1 MLSDASVIAI
11 MGVWSAIITGLF
23 GVVLWLLN
31 RPRHEAEAKQVE
43 VQVYGTMLATMER
56 MSVVLEQKETRLERL
71 EKRQDELEALLRQK
85 DSRIAE
91 LEGQMAEL
99 QLAMAAKDKQIS
111 DLNQLVISLQA
122 EGEKKDQRIGELQEE
137 IADLQRQR
145 DDDRRRL
152 DRLQQEKD
160 RLEAEVALL
169 RGEKDDTVEIHPEVV
184 AVARA
189 AANPPEQ
196 PAHIGLNAT
205 LVLTA
210 PDAAIQQPIDG
221 GQPS

>member
-1 MLSDASVIAI
+1 MSDGTWIAV

-23 GVVLWLLN
+23 GVVMWLLN

-43 VQVYGTMLATMER
+43 VQVYGTMLSTMER
-56 MSVVLEQKETRLERL
+56 MSVVLEQKEMRLERL

-85 DSRIAE
+85 DGRIAE
-91 LEGQMAEL
+91 LEGQMADL
-99 QLAMAAKDKQIS
+99 QVAMAAKDKQIS
-111 DLNQLVISLQA
+111 DLNQLVVSLQA
-122 EGEKKDQRIGELQEE
+122 EGEKKDQRIGELQAE

-169 RGEKDDTVEIHPEVV
+169 RGEKDDTVEIPAEVV
-184 AVARA
+184 AAARA
-189 AANPPEQ
+189 AVIPAEQ
-196 PAHIGLNAT
+196 PNPMGVNPT

-210 PDAAIQQPIDG
+210 PDAAIKRPTDG

>member
-1 MLSDASVIAI
+1 MSDTSLIAI
-11 MGVWSAIITGLF
+11 MGVWSGIISGLF
-23 GVVLWLLN
+23 GVVMWLLN

-56 MSVVLEQKETRLERL
+56 MSVVLEQKEMRLERL
-71 EKRQDELEALLRQK
+71 EKRQDELDELLHQK

-91 LEGQMAEL
+91 LEGQMADL
-99 QLAMAAKDKQIS
+99 QLAMSAKDKQIS
-111 DLNQLVISLQA
+111 DLNQLVVSLQA
-122 EGEKKDQRIGELQEE
+122 EGEQKDQRIGELQAE

-160 RLEAEVALL
+160 HLEAEVALL
-169 RGEKDDTVEIHPEVV
+169 RGEKDDTVEIPPEVV
-184 AVARA
+184 AAARA
-189 AANPPEQ
+189 VAAPAEQ
-196 PAHIGLNAT
+196 PTSLGVNPT

-210 PDAAIQQPIDG
+210 PDSALRGDG
-221 GQPS
+221 GLPS

>member
-1 MLSDASVIAI
+1 MSDASLIAI

-71 EKRQDELEALLRQK
+71 ETRQDELEDLLRQK
-85 DSRIAE
+85 DTQIV
-91 LEGQMAEL
+91 QL
-99 QLAMAAKDKQIS
+99 QEAMAAKDKQIS
-111 DLNQLVISLQA
+111 DLNQMVITLQA

-137 IADLQRQR
+137 IANLQRQR
-145 DDDRRRL
+145 DNDRRRL
-152 DRLQQEKD
+152 DKLQQEKD
-160 RLEAEVALL
+160 HLEAEVALL
-169 RGEKDDTVEIHPEVV
+169 RGEKDDTVEIPPEVV
-184 AVARA
+184 AA
-189 AANPPEQ
+189 AQATAHPPEQ
-196 PAHIGLNAT
+196 PSLIGVNPT

-210 PDAAIQQPIDG
+210 PDAAIKQPTAG

>member
-1 MLSDASVIAI
+1 MADGTWIAV

-23 GVVLWLLN
+23 GVVMWLLN

-43 VQVYGTMLATMER
+43 VQVYGTMLSTMER
-56 MSVVLEQKETRLERL
+56 MSVVLEQKEMRLERL

-85 DSRIAE
+85 DGRIAE
-91 LEGQMAEL
+91 LEGQMADL
-99 QLAMAAKDKQIS
+99 QVAMAAKDKQIS
-111 DLNQLVISLQA
+111 DLNQLVVSLQA
-122 EGEKKDQRIGELQEE
+122 EGEKKDQRIGELQAE

-145 DDDRRRL
+145 DDDRRHL

-169 RGEKDDTVEIHPEVV
+169 RGEKDDTVEILPEVV
-184 AVARA
+184 AAARA
-189 AANPPEQ
+189 TAHPPEH
-196 PAHIGLNAT
+196 PSLIGVNAT

-210 PDAAIQQPIDG
+210 PESAIRTDG
-221 GQPS
+221 GMPS